1 MIPMTDM
8 LKALSLECLTVST
21 VADTKRNQG
30 IFKALDELDE
40 EYKSC
45 DCKSER
51 IPILAEVFD
60 LCLMMD
66 MIN

>member
-1 MIPMTDM
+1 MISFDDM

-21 VADTKRNQG
+21 VADTERNQE
-30 IFKALDELDE
+30 IFEALDELDDD
-40 EYKSC
+40 YKSC
-45 DCKSER
+45 DCESER